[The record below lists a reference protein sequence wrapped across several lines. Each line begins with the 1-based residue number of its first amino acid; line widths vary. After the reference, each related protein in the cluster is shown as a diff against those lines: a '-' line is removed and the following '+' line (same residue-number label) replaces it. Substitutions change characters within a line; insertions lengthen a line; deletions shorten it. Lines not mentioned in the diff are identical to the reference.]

1 MTTQEN
7 AASAGTLDDLAS
19 RLYPNMKP
27 AAAPTQQPAAAPAPA
42 QQPGRTEDQLAEAMY
57 GNSEPLPAAEPLAD
71 KELQALRDD
80 GAHRMYSV
88 PEAERAVRAN
98 IFDGSVGQKFEVDG
112 QSVEFTQESARK
124 AVTELRAMA
133 ADLALTESEMAAVQD
148 SLAFGQSIKGDA
160 EKISAARATAV
171 TKLNEEFGE
180 RAGFAA
186 DAARAFV
193 QKNPR
198 LAAVLDHTGAGD
210 SPQVILRIA
219 RRAVALH
226 GEGKLTV
233 GGR

>member
-1 MTTQEN
+1 VTTQEN

-19 RLYPNMKP
+19 RLYPNIKP
-27 AAAPTQQPAAAPAPA
+27 AAPAAAAPAAA
-42 QQPGRTEDQLAEAMY
+42 QQPGRTEAQLADALY
-57 GNSEPLPAAEPLAD
+57 GKAEPLPVAEPLAD

-88 PEAERAVRAN
+88 PEAERAVRAD
-98 IFDGSVGQKFEVDG
+98 IFDGSVGQMFEVDG

-124 AVTELRAMA
+124 AATELRAMA

-160 EKISAARATAV
+160 EKIAAARATAIS
-171 TKLNEEFGE
+171 KLGEEFGE

-193 QKNPR
+193 AKNPR
-198 LAAVLDHTGAGD
+198 LAAVLDRTGAGD